1 MALPLRNPQVHDRT
15 KGDPVLNEKALRE
28 TLLNLVRIIKSQT
41 EVYASLTIEL
51 AATKETLRA
60 LDPSF
65 DDTLTKKRHLVEQSI
80 SLSVVGLIGTL
91 DLLTQRLTSG
101 EVC

>member
-1 MALPLRNPQVHDRT
+1 M
-15 KGDPVLNEKALRE
+15 LNEKALRE